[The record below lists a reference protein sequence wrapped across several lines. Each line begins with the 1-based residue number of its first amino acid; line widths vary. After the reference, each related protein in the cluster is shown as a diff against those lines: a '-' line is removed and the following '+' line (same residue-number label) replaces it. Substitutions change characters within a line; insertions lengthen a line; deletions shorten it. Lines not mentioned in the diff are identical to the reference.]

1 MVPYPIYSGKPLL
14 RGWAGAECAPALRA
28 RDLAH
33 ATSYSRR
40 RTPALTLGIS
50 SISSSSLLTRD
61 AMEAVPHTCGVLSH
75 EGFGSLG
82 LGSPLLTAANSKL
95 RNCVS
100 TELSPRLL

>member
-1 MVPYPIYSGKPLL
+1 MG
-14 RGWAGAECAPALRA
+14 RAECAPALRA

-50 SISSSSLLTRD
+50 SSSLLTRD

-75 EGFGSLG
+75 EDFGSLG

-95 RNCVS
+95 RNCVL